1 MKTVEELK
9 QEYLDAMAAWSAAGD
24 VAHDAL
30 VEWRKAMKKER
41 RRNETN

>member
-24 VAHDAL
+24 AAHDAF
-30 VEWRKAMKKER
+30 VKWQEAVKKEK
-41 RRNETN
+41 